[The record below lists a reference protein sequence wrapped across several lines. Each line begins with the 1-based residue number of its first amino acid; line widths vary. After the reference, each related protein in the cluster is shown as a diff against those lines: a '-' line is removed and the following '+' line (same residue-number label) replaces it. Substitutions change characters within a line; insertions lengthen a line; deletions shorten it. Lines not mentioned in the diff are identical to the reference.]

1 MSTLMDI
8 VNYGKY
14 APYIW
19 SSYAIVMG
27 VIFYMGMSSFKRLAR
42 LQKDLDRIKGTRSDR
57 SEQSERP
64 GRNGSSDYSED

>member
-8 VNYGKY
+8 INYGKY

-27 VIFYMGMSSFKRLAR
+27 VIFYMGLSSFKRLAR
-42 LQKDLDRIKGTRSDR
+42 LQKDLDRIK
-57 SEQSERP
+57 
-64 GRNGSSDYSED
+64 